1 LSIVRIKKLPI
12 FVVDTFFNNHR
23 YFFMKSIATE
33 IKWAIAFAVMTLLW
47 MVMEKFGGFHSDR
60 LEYHPIVSMFVA
72 IPAILVYVLALQEK
86 KRKDYGGTMSYKQ
99 GFISGLIITV
109 IVTALSPL
117 TQYITSVY
125 ITPEFFPNVI
135 AMAVKEGKMTLQ
147 EANDYFNL
155 KSYIIQGL
163 MFAPVMGLLT
173 TAIVAFFLKSK
184 PKTEEA

>member
-1 LSIVRIKKLPI
+1 
-12 FVVDTFFNNHR
+12 
-23 YFFMKSIATE
+23 MKSILTE
-33 IKWAIAFAVMTLLW
+33 IKWAIAFAVMGLIW
-47 MVMEKFGGFHSDR
+47 MLMEKLGGFHSDR
-60 LEYHPIVSMFVA
+60 IEYHSIVTNFIA

-86 KRKDYGGTMSYKQ
+86 KRKDYAGTMSYKQ

-117 TQYITSVY
+117 TQYITSMY

-135 AMAVKEGKMTLQ
+135 ALTVKEGKMTLQ

-163 MFAPVMGLLT
+163 IGAPIMGLIT
-173 TAIVAFFLKSK
+173 TAIVAFFVKSK
-184 PKTEEA
+184 PQTEVE